1 MNLLGSNMT
10 MFVALSSKGEYKKG
24 RVITL
29 NQVLKAREKIEDF
42 TIFCD
47 AFLSNVIGRNEYNS
61 SVGHTVISE
70 MASVGDEAFAIVCVE
85 NSIDRW
91 KEEVEDPAKT
101 NKAKWKPTRYT
112 ANPSEAS
119 KYGGWSLE
127 GIRRFNSL
135 CQTIVPEMRQRTIKL
150 EEEYVN
156 REFVKRNRAKLSKR
170 SMIAEYGEADVGW
183 LEPSLVQAKTGTQEQ
198 PVNDGVFPN
207 VRKV

>member
-1 MNLLGSNMT
+1 VTNIVS
-10 MFVALSSKGEYKKG
+10 LSSKGEYKKG
-24 RVITL
+24 IVIKL
-29 NQVLKAREKIEDF
+29 NQVLKARENIDDF
-42 TIFCD
+42 KIFCD
-47 AFLSNVIGRNEYNS
+47 AFLSNVVGRNDYNS
-61 SVGHTVISE
+61 KVGHTVISE

-150 EEEYVN
+150 EEEYVK
-156 REFVKRNRAKLSKR
+156 REFLKRNKAKLSKR
-170 SMIAEYGEADVGW
+170 SMMAEYGEADVGW
-183 LEPSLVQAKTGTQEQ
+183 LEPSLVQAKTGTIQKQ
-198 PVNDGVFPN
+198 VNDGDFPN
-207 VRKV
+207 MMGV

>member
-1 MNLLGSNMT
+1 MNLLCSN
-10 MFVALSSKGEYKKG
+10 VSIIVSLSSKGEYKKG

-29 NQVLKAREKIEDF
+29 NQVLKAREKMDDF

-47 AFLSNVIGRNEYNS
+47 TFLSNVIGRNDYNS
-61 SVGHTVISE
+61 KVGHTVISE

-91 KEEVEDPAKT
+91 KDEVEDPAKT
-101 NKAKWKPTRYT
+101 NKAKWKPTKYT

-119 KYGGWSLE
+119 KYGGWSQE

-156 REFVKRNRAKLSKR
+156 REFMKRNKTKLSKR
-170 SMIAEYGEADVGW
+170 SMIAEYGEANVGW
-183 LEPSLVQAKTGTQEQ
+183 LEPSLVQAKTNTQQQ
-198 PVNDGVFPN
+198 PDDGVFP
-207 VRKV
+207 KVVQL